1 MSNITDDLKQAYL
14 DGWNECNDYVLDH
27 LNKACDSYERLL
39 KYEQDEKMKL
49 IMQGKVFELTNLIG
63 FFAVK
68 KIKK

>member
-49 IMQGKVFELTNLIG
+49 IMKGKVFELTNLIG

>member
-1 MSNITDDLKQAYL
+1 MNNIADDLSLAYL
-14 DGWNECNDYVLDH
+14 NGWNECNDYVLDH

-39 KYEQDEKMKL
+39 KYEQDEKMRL

>member
-1 MSNITDDLKQAYL
+1 MSITEKDLEQTYL

-49 IMQGKVFELTNLIG
+49 IMKGKVFELTNLIG

>member
-1 MSNITDDLKQAYL
+1 MSITEKDLEQTYL

-27 LNKACDSYERLL
+27 LNKACDSYERLI

-49 IMQGKVFELTNLIG
+49 IMRGKVFELTNLIG

>member
-1 MSNITDDLKQAYL
+1 MNNNIDELEKEYIK
-14 DGWNECNDYVLDH
+14 GWNDCNNYVLDN

-68 KIKK
+68 KFKK

>member
-1 MSNITDDLKQAYL
+1 MNNDSLELAYL
-14 DGWNECNDYVLDH
+14 NGWNECNDYVLRQ

-39 KYEQDEKMKL
+39 KYEQDEKMRL

-68 KIKK
+68 KLKK